1 LSEEISIGE
10 LVYKAYVKNYLIAHL
25 RYLKAVGER
34 IGMEEAL
41 KILERV
47 QWEAGREWFKENGS
61 KLDLITDDAKAG
73 VVLVRR
79 AMKTLI
85 PGPGVGRYQQVV
97 EESQKRSVVR
107 IGGWCPILEASK
119 AVNMD
124 GEVIY
129 MSYVKPYIEAMVKSL
144 NPKLSLSLTKLRPKH
159 DFYEFVIELEE

>member
-1 LSEEISIGE
+1 MSEEISIGE

-79 AMKTLI
+79 AMKTIHGKCFLDTMI
-85 PGPGVGRYQQVV
+85 TPLSWV
-97 EESQKRSVVR
+97 RSSA
-107 IGGWCPILEASK
+107 PSA
-119 AVNMD
+119 
-124 GEVIY
+124 
-129 MSYVKPYIEAMVKSL
+129 
-144 NPKLSLSLTKLRPKH
+144 
-159 DFYEFVIELEE
+159 